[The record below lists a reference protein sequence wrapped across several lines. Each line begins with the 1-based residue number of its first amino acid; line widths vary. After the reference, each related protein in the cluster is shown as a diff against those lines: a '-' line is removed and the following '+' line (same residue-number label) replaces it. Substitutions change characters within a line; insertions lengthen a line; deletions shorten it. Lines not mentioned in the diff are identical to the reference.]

1 MPKLCS
7 AQQSGRGSRG
17 MGGDYQGIRSLTE
30 GSSAQRWVLAYI
42 CRDTEVPQLWWQQ
55 LWCHDSRWAVI
66 EWDTMELGAK
76 LRARTPLRGSSSSSS
91 HQTSSSAE
99 KRTAASHSK
108 TPACGVLIAWEEGPT
123 GVSTST
129 IKLHFRKEKHS
140 LEWLPGRVAHTVFF
154 S

>member
-1 MPKLCS
+1 
-7 AQQSGRGSRG
+7 

-91 HQTSSSAE
+91 HQISSSAE

-123 GVSTST
+123 GFLPAHLNSIS
-129 IKLHFRKEKHS
+129 EKKNTVLNGY
-140 LEWLPGRVAHTVFF
+140 LEGLLTQYFSANVAVT
-154 S
+154 